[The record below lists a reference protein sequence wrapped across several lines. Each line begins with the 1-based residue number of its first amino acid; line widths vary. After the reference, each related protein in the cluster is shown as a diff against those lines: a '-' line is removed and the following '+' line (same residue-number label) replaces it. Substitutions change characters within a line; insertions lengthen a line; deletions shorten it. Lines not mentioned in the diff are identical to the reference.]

1 MKTYEEMIQFAV
13 DQDNKGYLQYVDW
26 VTTLLLSEAYGVL
39 RDTVY
44 SDLTAEKEHRAN
56 AKKLARKAASRASNE
71 ARRLANIQRAQNEQV

>member
-1 MKTYEEMIQFAV
+1 MKTYEEMIQFTV

-26 VTTLLLSEAYGVL
+26 VTSLLLSEAYGVP

-44 SDLTAEKEHRAN
+44 SDLTAEKEHRVN
-56 AKKLARKAASRASNE
+56 AKKLARKAQSRVENE